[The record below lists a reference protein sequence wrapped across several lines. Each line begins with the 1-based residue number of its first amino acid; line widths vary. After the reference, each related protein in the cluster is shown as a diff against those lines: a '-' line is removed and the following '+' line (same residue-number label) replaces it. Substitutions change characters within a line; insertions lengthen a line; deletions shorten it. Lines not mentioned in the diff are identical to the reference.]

1 MTFYNAVVAFV
12 FAALTAPHLTGHGP
26 SLVAASKES
35 APPTKVFLLAGQS
48 NMVGMASM
56 KHLQLLVNESDSSDN
71 EFRRLWN
78 GTAFIERDD
87 VYMKFNDRQGKL
99 TAGTGFGSPNNFGPE
114 LGIGWTIGDA
124 MMENNETVVIIK
136 AAYGGRSLA
145 VDFRPPASG
154 EGNYP
159 SVKPHHYGWEY
170 RQMILDFADGLAKI
184 PDFYPNYDKD
194 VGYEL
199 AGFVWFHGWNDMI
212 SWPYVKEYE
221 WNLANF
227 IRDVRLEFDT
237 PDLPFI
243 VGELGMHGVNVT
255 GQGADRVMAMR
266 AAERGVTMTKEFRN
280 STLFV
285 PTAIYVVPDGTA
297 YNGGYHYNGRADT
310 YYHFGQA
317 MGRGMLE
324 LISKRNMR
332 KDEEAGRSVYA
343 EGFPSPSLIS

>member
-1 MTFYNAVVAFV
+1 MTFSNTVVACA
-12 FAALTAPHLTGHGP
+12 FAALTFLAGYGQ
-26 SLVAASKES
+26 S
-35 APPTKVFLLAGQS
+35 APTKVFLLAGQS

-56 KHLQLLVNESDSSDN
+56 KHLQLLVNDSSNPYTN
-71 EFRRLWN
+71 EFRHLWN
-78 GTAFIERDD
+78 GTSFIERDD

-114 LGIGWTIGDA
+114 LGFGWTIGDA
-124 MMENNETVVIIK
+124 LQKETNETVVIIK

-159 SVKPHHYGWEY
+159 PIKPHHYGWEY
-170 RQMILDFADGLAKI
+170 QQMVTDFTDGLKKI
-184 PDFYPNYDKD
+184 PEFYPDYDSD
-194 VGYEL
+194 AGYEL
-199 AGFVWFHGWNDMI
+199 AGFVWFQGWNDMI

-227 IRDVRLEFDT
+227 MRDVRLEFDV

-255 GQGADRVMAMR
+255 GRGADRVMAMR
-266 AAERGVTMTKEFRN
+266 AAERGVTMTDEFRN
-280 STLFV
+280 SSLFV
-285 PTAIYVVPDGTA
+285 PTAIYMIANGTA

-324 LISKRNMR
+324 LINKRKMR
-332 KDEEAGRSVYA
+332 KNEKASSRSFY
-343 EGFPSPSLIS
+343 EGPSLIS